1 MLPKEYWV
9 EKNEMIDWKG
19 LTINIYSEVTQ
30 LKSVPKLHANTSSPD
45 VYCWTSFELA
55 APYGNNATVNP
66 TPKRPDTMLVRV
78 I

>member
-1 MLPKEYWV
+1 MLPKEYRV

-19 LTINIYSEVTQ
+19 LTINTYSEVTQ
-30 LKSVPKLHANTSSPD
+30 LKSVPKPHANNSSTD

-55 APYGNNATVNP
+55 APYGTNVTGNL